1 MLYEVGVSS
10 AAAAVA
16 TCESG
21 TDESEDFFY
30 ILSTT
35 EIPRSGAT
43 TNQFGD
49 QKDLFSVTHSRRTIP
64 VAPNATLAN
73 ATSCRL
79 LLALHNVGSSTMSA
93 ASISTHAA

>member
-1 MLYEVGVSS
+1 MVAREINRFSSMLYEVGVSS

-30 ILSTT
+30 ILFTT
-35 EIPRSGAT
+35 QNPRSGAT

-49 QKDLFSVTHSRRTIP
+49 QKVLHQCDSLKKNHSSGTQRHT
-64 VAPNATLAN
+64 
-73 ATSCRL
+73 C
-79 LLALHNVGSSTMSA
+79 
-93 ASISTHAA
+93 